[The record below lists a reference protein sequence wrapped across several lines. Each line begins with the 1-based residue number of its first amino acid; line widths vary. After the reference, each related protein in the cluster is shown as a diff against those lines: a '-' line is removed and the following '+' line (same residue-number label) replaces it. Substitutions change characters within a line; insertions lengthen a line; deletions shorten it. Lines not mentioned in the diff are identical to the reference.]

1 MSGEPTFRIDG
12 AELFIGTDHNDDD
25 AVYFLTN
32 KRSLLKGAK
41 KREVLNYSR
50 LISPSVIVKIPLED
64 LK

>member
-12 AELFIGTDHNDDD
+12 VEFFIGSDDNDND

-41 KREVLNYSR
+41 KREALNYSR
-50 LISPSVIVKIPLED
+50 LISPSVIVKIPLEE
-64 LK
+64 LR